1 MAVDMGSAI
10 AYLQLDTT
18 QFVSALGQSEDKLA
32 GVAAG
37 MASAGATLT
46 STVTKGVLSVGK
58 AAFTASSNFES
69 AMAQVQATTGKTAD
83 ATAELNGETVNM
95 MDAYSALAKEL
106 GGSTKFSASE
116 AAAAINNMAMAG
128 YNVQQ
133 TYDTL
138 PTVLSLASAGALDL
152 DYATQ
157 LVANGLNVMGME
169 TKDATELAD
178 KMAVTASNAYGSV
191 SDFGEGILKVGGQAQ
206 LANVSLTDTM
216 TALGILGDNGI
227 QAAEGGTMLR
237 NVLKNIYTPTK
248 DAADAFLSLG
258 VATAD
263 DDGNLRD
270 FQEVLGDLGVALG
283 GLSEEDRVKRMAQI
297 FDTRTIAGA
306 NALIANSGKRW
317 DELSEAIDN
326 AGGAAERMAKTQLD
340 NVEGRLTILK
350 SSIEGLLISLG
361 NLLLPVIEKV
371 VAVIQKVID
380 WLNSL
385 DDSTKETIIQIAAI
399 AAALGPVLLIGSKII
414 ALLSGP
420 GGIVV
425 GILAVI
431 GVFVTLY
438 NECEGFRNF
447 VDGFVAWIKQAF
459 TDVGLFFTETLPSWF
474 QAIGDFFTVTIPSWF
489 QTVIEW
495 FKSLPDAINTA
506 FKNMV
511 KHITDFIKKLKEK
524 FVNGIKTAIKNVKE
538 FFDNLPYYIGYA
550 LGYAVGKIE
559 TFIKNT
565 ITFFKEGIPKAIDIV
580 VKFFS
585 ELPGKIW
592 NWLKQAYDKVSTWV
606 SDTKKKMNDGIKEA
620 VNKVVEWFSSLPGK
634 IWNWLVQAFNK
645 ITQWITDVYNNMVN
659 GIKDT
664 VNTVVDWIASL
675 PGQFANWFGNVI
687 SYLGSINLRQIG
699 KDIMDSLFDGLKDI
713 WNNIKNWFNGLKLN
727 WSKLT
732 SGFSIG
738 KSKGSYATGLEYVPR
753 TMTVTVHRGERIL
766 TQQENEEYNKGGS
779 IEVVSYQND
788 EAIKSLSKTMNA
800 ILKQVEEIKNMPIM
814 LDTKKVVGGLV
825 NEMDRQLGIK
835 AERAKGA
842 V

>member
-1 MAVDMGSAI
+1 MAVDMGSAV

-46 STVTKGVLSVGK
+46 STVTKGVLSVGT
-58 AAFTASSNFES
+58 AAFKASSNFES

-106 GGSTKFSASE
+106 GASTKFSASE

-152 DYATQ
+152 DYATK
-157 LVANGLNVMGME
+157 LVANGLNVMGLE

-191 SDFGEGILKVGGQAQ
+191 ADFGEGILKAGGQAQ

-216 TALGILGDNGI
+216 TALGILGDNGM

-237 NVLKNIYTPTK
+237 NVLKNLYTPTA
-248 DAADAFLSLG
+248 DAAKALKKLG
-258 VATAD
+258 VSTVND
-263 DDGNLRD
+263 KGELED
-270 FQEVLGDLGVALG
+270 FQTVLGVLGSKLD
-283 GLSEEDRVKRMAQI
+283 GLTDEERVTAMARI

-306 NALIANSGKRW
+306 NALIANSGERW
-317 DELSEAIDN
+317 DKLSDAIDN
-326 AGGAAERMAKTQLD
+326 AAGASDRMAETQLN
-340 NVEGRLTILK
+340 NVEGRLTILR
-350 SSIEGLLISLG
+350 SSVEGLLISLG

-371 VAVIQKVID
+371 VVIIQKVVD

-385 DDSTKETIIQIAAI
+385 DDSTKETIIKIAAVVATI
-399 AAALGPVLLIGSKII
+399 GPLLLIGAKVIALISSVTSAIAVLKPVII
-414 ALLSGP
+414 AINALLSANPIGA
-420 GGIVV
+420 I
-425 GILAVI
+425 ILAITAVI
-431 GVFVTLY
+431 AIVVTLY
-438 NECEGFRNF
+438 NKCEWFRDF
-447 VDGFVAWIKQAF
+447 VDGMFEWFKQVFAAIGAFF
-459 TDVGLFFTETLPSWF
+459 TD
-474 QAIGDFFTVTIPSWF
+474 TVPEFISSA
-489 QTVIEW
+489 IEW
-495 FKSLPDAINTA
+495 FKSLPTAIGEALTNAINA
-506 FKNMV
+506 IGQWISDLWNS
-511 KHITDFIKKLKEK
+511 
-524 FVNGIKTAIKNVKE
+524 FVEGVKTAIENVKQ

-550 LGYAVGKIE
+550 LGVAVAKVE
-559 TFIKNT
+559 QFIKN
-565 ITFFKEGIPKAIDIV
+565 AL
-580 VKFFS
+580 KFFS

-592 NWLKQAYDKVSTWV
+592 NFLKQAYTKITAWV
-606 SDTKKKMNDGIKEA
+606 SDTQKKMKEGIKGA
-620 VNKVVEWFSSLPGK
+620 INSVINFFATLPGK
-634 IWNWLVQAFNK
+634 IWDWLVQAFNK
-645 ITQWITDVYNNMVN
+645 VTQWISDVYNNMVN
-659 GIKDT
+659 GIENT
-664 VNTVVDWIASL
+664 VNDVVDWIASL
-675 PGQFANWFGNVI
+675 PDKFREWFGNVI
-687 SYLGSINLRQIG
+687 SYLGSIDLKQIG

-713 WNNIKNWFNGLKLN
+713 WNNIKDWFNGLKLN

-732 SGFSIG
+732 QGYSSG

-766 TQQENEEYNKGGS
+766 TQQENKEYNKGGS
-779 IEVVSYQND
+779 IEVTTYQND
-788 EAIKSLSKTMNA
+788 EAIKKLSNTMSE

-835 AERAKGA
+835 ATRAKGL

>member
-1 MAVDMGSAI
+1 MAVDMGSAV

-46 STVTKGVLSVGK
+46 STVTKGVLSVGT
-58 AAFTASSNFES
+58 AAFKASSNFES

-95 MDAYSALAKEL
+95 MDAYSNLAKEL
-106 GGSTKFSASE
+106 GSSTKFSASE

-157 LVANGLNVMGME
+157 LVANGLNVMGLE

-191 SDFGEGILKVGGQAQ
+191 ADFGEGILKAGGQAQ

-216 TALGILGDNGI
+216 TALGILGDNGM

-237 NVLKNIYTPTK
+237 NVLKNLYTPTT
-248 DAADAFLSLG
+248 DAAKAIEELG
-258 VATAD
+258 VSTVND
-263 DDGNLRD
+263 KGELED
-270 FQEVLGDLGVALG
+270 FQTVLGVLGSKLD
-283 GLSEEDRVKRMAQI
+283 GLTDEERVTAMARI

-306 NALIANSGKRW
+306 NALIANSGERW
-317 DELSEAIDN
+317 DELSDAIDN
-326 AGGAAERMAKTQLD
+326 AGGAADRMAKTQLD

-371 VAVIQKVID
+371 VAIIQKVVD

-385 DDSTKETIIQIAAI
+385 DDSTKETIIRIAAVVAIIGPLLLIGAKVIALISSISSAIAVLKPIILALTGALSGPVGIILAIVAAVVAAI
-399 AAALGPVLLIGSKII
+399 AIFKK
-414 ALLSGP
+414 
-420 GGIVV
+420 
-425 GILAVI
+425 
-431 GVFVTLY
+431 LY

-447 VDGFVAWIKQAF
+447 VDGIVAWVKQAF
-459 TDVGLFFTETLPSWF
+459 ADIVTFFTETVPN
-474 QAIGDFFTVTIPSWF
+474 IVT
-489 QTVIEW
+489 TAIEW
-495 FKSLPDAINTA
+495 FKNLP
-506 FKNMV
+506 
-511 KHITDFIKKLKEK
+511 
-524 FVNGIKTAIKNVKE
+524 TAIGEALTNAIAAIGQWISDLWNSFVEGVKNAIEAVKE

-550 LGYAVGKIE
+550 LGFAVAKVE
-559 TFIKNT
+559 QFIKD
-565 ITFFKEGIPKAIDIV
+565 AL
-580 VKFFS
+580 KFFS

-592 NWLKQAYDKVSTWV
+592 NFLKQAYTKITTWV
-606 SDTKKKMNDGIKEA
+606 SDTQKKMKGGIKEA
-620 VNKVVEWFSSLPGK
+620 INSVINFFATLPGK
-634 IWNWLVQAFNK
+634 IWDWLVQAFNNVK
-645 ITQWITDVYNNMVN
+645 QWISDVYNNMVD
-659 GIKDT
+659 GIKNT
-664 VNTVVDWIASL
+664 VNDVVDWVASL
-675 PGQFANWFGNVI
+675 PDKFREWFGNVI
-687 SYLGSINLRQIG
+687 SYLGSIDLKQIG

-713 WNNIKNWFNGLKLN
+713 WNDIKDWFNGLKLN

-732 SGFSIG
+732 SGYSSG
-738 KSKGSYATGLEYVPR
+738 KSRGSYATGLEYVPR

-779 IEVVSYQND
+779 IEVTTYQND
-788 EAIKSLSKTMNA
+788 EAIKKLSNTMSE

-835 AERAKGA
+835 ATRAKGL

>member
-1 MAVDMGSAI
+1 MAVDMGSAV

-46 STVTKGVLSVGK
+46 TSVTKGVLSVGK

-95 MDAYSALAKEL
+95 MDAYSNLAKEL
-106 GGSTKFSASE
+106 GASTKFSASE

-157 LVANGLNVMGME
+157 LVANGLNVMGLE

-191 SDFGEGILKVGGQAQ
+191 ADFGEGILKAGGQAQ

-216 TALGILGDNGI
+216 TALGILGDNGM

-237 NVLKNIYTPTK
+237 NVLKNLYTPTT
-248 DAADAFLSLG
+248 DAAKALEELG
-258 VATAD
+258 VSTTND
-263 DDGNLRD
+263 KGELED
-270 FQEVLGDLGVALG
+270 FQTVLGVLGSKLD
-283 GLSEEDRVKRMAQI
+283 GLSDEERVTAMARI

-306 NALIANSGKRW
+306 NALIANSGERW
-317 DELSEAIDN
+317 DKLSAAIDN
-326 AGGAAERMAKTQLD
+326 AGGAADRMAQTQLD

-371 VAVIQKVID
+371 VAVIQRVVT
-380 WLNSL
+380 WLDSL
-385 DDSTKETIIQIAAI
+385 DDDTKETILTIAGIVAAI
-399 AAALGPVLLIGSKII
+399 GPLLLIGSKILGLIMSVKNAILVLKPVIVALNAMLAANPI
-414 ALLSGP
+414 AI
-420 GGIVV
+420 IV
-425 GILAVI
+425 IAITAVI
-431 GVFVTLY
+431 AALVLLY
-438 NECEGFRNF
+438 NKCEGFRNF
-447 VDGFVAWIKQAF
+447 VDGVIAWLKQAF
-459 TDVGLFFTETLPSWF
+459 EDIGKFFTETVPEFISS
-474 QAIGDFFTVTIPSWF
+474 A
-489 QTVIEW
+489 IEW
-495 FKSLPDAINTA
+495 FKNLP
-506 FKNMV
+506 
-511 KHITDFIKKLKEK
+511 
-524 FVNGIKTAIKNVKE
+524 TAISEALQSVIIAIGEWIANLWNSFVEGVRNIIQNVQQ
-538 FFDNLPYYIGYA
+538 FFNDLPYNIGYA
-550 LGYAVGKIE
+550 LGVAVATVQK
-559 TFIKNT
+559 FIQNT
-565 ITFFKEGIPKAIDIV
+565 IKY
-580 VKFFS
+580 FS

-592 NWLKQAYDKVSTWV
+592 NWLKNAYNKIKQWLN
-606 SDTKKKMNDGIKEA
+606 DTKKSMSDGIKNA
-620 VNKVVEWFSSLPGK
+620 IDSVVRFFSELPSK
-634 IWNWLVQAFNK
+634 IWSWLVQAVNNVK
-645 ITQWITDVYNNMVN
+645 QWVTDVYNNMVN
-659 GIKDT
+659 GVKNT
-664 VNTVVDWIASL
+664 VNDAVEWVSSL
-675 PGQFANWFGNVI
+675 PGKFKEWWGQVI
-687 SYLGSINLRQIG
+687 SYLGSINLKQIG

-713 WNNIKNWFNGLKLN
+713 WNSIKDWFNGLKLN
-727 WSKLT
+727 WNKLT
-732 SGFSIG
+732 SGYSAG

-753 TMTVTVHRGERIL
+753 TMQVTVHRGERIL

-779 IEVVSYQND
+779 IEVVTYQND
-788 EAIKSLSKTMNA
+788 EAITKLGSMMDKLISE
-800 ILKQVEEIKNMPIM
+800 VEDIKKMGIV
-814 LDTKKVVGGLV
+814 LDTKKLVGGLV
-825 NEMDRQLGIK
+825 SEMDRQLGI
-835 AERAKGA
+835 RAQRARGA